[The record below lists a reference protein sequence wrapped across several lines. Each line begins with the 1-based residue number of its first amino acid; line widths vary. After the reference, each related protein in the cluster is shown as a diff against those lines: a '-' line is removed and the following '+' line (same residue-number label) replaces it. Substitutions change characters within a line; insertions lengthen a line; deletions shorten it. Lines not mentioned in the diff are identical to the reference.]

1 MSVRSELCLHMA
13 SCCLSSHALVSL
25 IKGAKEGKWDFG
37 SKRGREIYIVAPAKP
52 YLQKMPKSDLVTVR
66 LPSSEGP
73 ITVLFGVF

>member
-37 SKRGREIYIVAPAKP
+37 SKRGREINTDALAKP
-52 YLQKMPKSDLVTVR
+52 YL
-66 LPSSEGP
+66 
-73 ITVLFGVF
+73 